1 MQSICSSMSADTGRQ
16 LNIPA
21 KFFQSFA
28 QYRACTHQKTVD
40 VVYRSTLMV
49 SSKQEEV
56 MWILDL
62 VAHHEA
68 HCLDALICT
77 VHVITQKDVPLV
89 WRKSAHL
96 ENLEEIVSAM
106 WSQIQMGALV

>member
-1 MQSICSSMSADTGRQ
+1 MNAENLIINNRCDRETVEALDKLLPKLESVSA
-16 LNIPA
+16 LALI
-21 KFFQSFA
+21 K
-28 QYRACTHQKTVD
+28 KTVD
-40 VVYRSTLMV
+40 AVYRSTLMV

-77 VHVITQKDVPLV
+77 VHVITQKDL
-89 WRKSAHL
+89 SLIH
-96 ENLEEIVSAM
+96 I
-106 WSQIQMGALV
+106 